1 VPLGFRGEPASPV
14 LLTRGVRGAVGFRS
28 DGQGRRGGERAENG
42 PRGAPRWAALAAWPS
57 AAGLKA
63 RAPCAPSGP
72 GRILAQAA

>member
-1 VPLGFRGEPASPV
+1 MPLGFRGEPASPV
-14 LLTRGVRGAVGFRS
+14 LLAQGVRGAVGSES
-28 DGQGRRGGERAENG
+28 DGQGRRGGELVENG
-42 PRGAPRWAALAAWPS
+42 PRGAPCWADLAAWPS

>member
-1 VPLGFRGEPASPV
+1 MPLGFRGEPASPV
-14 LLTRGVRGAVGFRS
+14 LLARGVRGAVRFRS

-42 PRGAPRWAALAAWPS
+42 PRGAPRWADLAAWPS

-72 GRILAQAA
+72 GRILARAA